1 MKDCTN
7 CQICSTYLHKGNV
20 SKAHAGLC
28 KDCYA
33 AVTRYKRY
41 LKVVDKTEEQIHFI
55 REMNKVFVINEID
68 GKYVPKAYYTEGR
81 RV

>member
-1 MKDCTN
+1 MGDYVD
-7 CQICSTYLHKGNV
+7 CQICGVFLRTSNV

-41 LKVVDKTEEQIHFI
+41 LKVVDKSKEQIHFI
-55 REMNKVFVINEID
+55 REMNKVFINNEID